1 MSCGKCE
8 RLEEYNKLI
17 AYLKEKKYDFS
28 TRQVSTGIYFGG
40 KPVHEMEM
48 NTIKVNESPDKSW
61 TAICSIGSYGYE
73 LGLLEV
79 KGIPEGADDVT
90 GFLTADD
97 VIEIIEKE
105 KGTINEK

>member
-8 RLEEYNKLI
+8 RLEEFNKLI
-17 AYLKEKKYDFS
+17 AYLKENKYDFG
-28 TRQVSTGIYFGG
+28 TRQESIGIYIGG
-40 KPVHEMEM
+40 KPTQEMEI
-48 NTIKVNESPDKSW
+48 NTIKVNESQDKSW

-79 KGIPEGADDVT
+79 KDIPEDADDVT

-97 VIEIIEKE
+97 VIRMIEKRE
-105 KGTINEK
+105 RNKQ